1 MVEDALT
8 SHSDVKFDGNG
19 VNVKTDESMAEV
31 NAAEKEKK
39 VAIRQALEDVD
50 DELGIK
56 HEKKVALIEAGKDTK
71 EKKDASKNSTTVAK
85 PIEQDKKPKEESKP
99 KEEAKPKT
107 DEAKPKAD
115 EA

>member
-56 HEKKVALIEAGKDTK
+56 HDKKVALIEAGKDTK
-71 EKKDASKNSTTVAK
+71 EK
-85 PIEQDKKPKEESKP
+85 PKEHGTP
-99 KEEAKPKT
+99 KEPEKSKTEEKPNGLVEKAK
-107 DEAKPKAD
+107 A
-115 EA
+115 